1 MIETLLFIG
10 AVLFA
15 FYIFTKSSAEK
26 RLEQQRKE
34 DRDELVER
42 MLDDYR

>member
-1 MIETLLFIG
+1 MIETLLFI
-10 AVLFA
+10 AAILFS

-26 RLEQQRKE
+26 RLEKQRKE
-34 DRDELVER
+34 DRDELVQR